1 MARSNAQQVYRSVV
15 EAILGR
21 IASGEWQPGQR
32 LPSIAQLAQELGVST
47 GSVREAARVLGSRG
61 VLRIEHGRGMFI
73 TDVPHDTPVDLYRY
87 FQQVNTGSLLELF
100 EARRLLEPELAA
112 LAAER
117 GTEDEIDTIHELAE
131 AMEGA
136 VVAGEDFV
144 EPDIQFHQHIAT
156 AARNA
161 VLAGVMA
168 GLNGL
173 IRAGQAQTVGLPGMT
188 PRAVRYHLL
197 IAEAIKSRNPLQA
210 RLLMLAHMNDAID
223 ALLATLPADRE
234 GQVASGRTRAIVIEQ
249 RSLSAHR

>member
-1 MARSNAQQVYRSVV
+1 MARSSSQQVYHSVV
-15 EAILGR
+15 EAILAR

-73 TDVPHDTPVDLYRY
+73 TDVPHDMPVDLYRY

-117 GTEDEIDTIHELAE
+117 GTDDEVQTIHDFAE
-131 AMEGA
+131 AMERA
-136 VVAGEDFV
+136 AAEGEDFV
-144 EPDIQFHQHIAT
+144 EPDIQFHQQIAA

-168 GLNGL
+168 GLNDL
-173 IRAGQAQTVGLPGMT
+173 IREGRAQTVRLPGMT
-188 PRAVRYHLL
+188 SRAVRYHLL

-223 ALLATLPADRE
+223 TLLATLAADRE
-234 GQVASGRTRAIVIEQ
+234 GPAAAQTRAIVIEQ
-249 RSLSAHR
+249 RSLSAQR